1 MSRRA
6 VIALLCACLSL
17 STAVNATD
25 APRQIFFSGHSLM
38 DQPLPENV
46 ATIAASRGTPL
57 QWKRQYLEGSSIR
70 QRNAMPLPRADVP
83 FDTLL
88 VTEQHTLIGNLVWN
102 DSVGQLRLLHD
113 RFTAENPGSRT
124 WFYEPW
130 LGLDDRSDPGRWIAH
145 ERAASP
151 MWQCLVSRVN
161 ASLAAE
167 GRRDRIATL
176 PAGAILATL
185 VERATQGGGLPGL
198 SGSTPRETVQRL
210 FRDDVHLTPLGV
222 YFMALVVYAS
232 TFDRTPQGAAVP
244 DGVDADAARV
254 LQAQA
259 WILVQ
264 QARAQRRPL
273 ELASCR
279 DELQSRFIALHSAYL
294 RDTVLATQGPVRA
307 HVQWLK
313 WRAQWHWRL
322 RRGANDHP
330 LGEPRAAAADALP
343 PPRP

>member
-6 VIALLCACLSL
+6 FVTFAFACLSMT
-17 STAVNATD
+17 TAVTAAS
-25 APRQIFFSGHSLM
+25 APQRILYSGHSLM
-38 DQPLPENV
+38 DQPLPDHV
-46 ATIAASRGTPL
+46 AAVAASQGMPL
-57 QWKRQYLEGSSIR
+57 QWQRQYLEGSSIR
-70 QRNAMPLPRADVP
+70 QRNAMPLPRADMP

-113 RFTAENPGSRT
+113 RFMVANPGSRS

-130 LGLDDRSDPGRWIAH
+130 LGLGDRSDPRRWIAH

-151 MWQCLVSRVN
+151 MWQCLVTRVN
-161 ASLAAE
+161 ASLAVD
-167 GRRDRIATL
+167 GRRDRITTL

-244 DGVDADAARV
+244 EGLDADAARV

-259 WILVQ
+259 WTLVQ
-264 QARAQRRPL
+264 QERAQRRPL
-273 ELASCR
+273 DLPSCR
-279 DELQSRFIALHSAYL
+279 DALQSRFVALHSAYL
-294 RDTVLATQGPVRA
+294 RDGVLRPSQGTVRA
-307 HVQWLK
+307 YVQWLK

-330 LGEPRAAAADALP
+330 LGDPRAGSAP
-343 PPRP
+343 SPPRP